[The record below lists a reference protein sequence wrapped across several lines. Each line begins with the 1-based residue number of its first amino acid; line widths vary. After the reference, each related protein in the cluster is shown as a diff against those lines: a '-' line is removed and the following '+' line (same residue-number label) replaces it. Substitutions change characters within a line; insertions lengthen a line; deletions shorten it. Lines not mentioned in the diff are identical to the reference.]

1 MRIIIAITG
10 ASGVIYGIRL
20 LEILASRDV
29 ETYLIVS
36 ETAKKIISIE
46 TEHDPTYIESLATRV
61 FSNDD
66 MTAPIASGSFKF
78 DAMVIIPCSMKTLGM
93 IANGIADNLITR
105 AADVAI
111 KEGRKLILVPRETPL
126 SAIHL
131 ENMLKL
137 AKLGVVILPACP
149 AFYHEPSKIRDLVDF
164 IIGKVLDQLGI
175 EHSLFKRWSGE
186 VLP

>member
-1 MRIIIAITG
+1 MAITG

-20 LEILASRDV
+20 MEVLANKNV
-29 ETYLIVS
+29 ETYLIMS

-46 TEHDPTYIESLATRV
+46 TDQDPSYIESLATRV
-61 FSNDD
+61 FLNTD

-78 DAMVIIPCSMKTLGM
+78 DAMVIVPCSMKTLGM

-126 SAIHL
+126 NAIHL

-137 AKLGVVILPACP
+137 ARLGVVILPACP
-149 AFYHEPSKIRDLVDF
+149 GFYHEPERIMDLVDF
-164 IIGKVLDQLGI
+164 IVGKILDQLGI
-175 EHSLFKRWSGE
+175 EHSLYKRWSGE